1 LRHERV
7 VVLTPMMGGADGISE
22 MTRQW
27 VRVLESRVG
36 RDVGRVEVWSLD
48 DERRPAVAAAS
59 TRFQSAHGSR
69 IRFGTFA
76 LRAAASPAADTLVVV
91 MHLQLLPVAL
101 PLLWRG
107 ARMVTILMGI
117 EAWVRL
123 RSLQGY
129 AMRRAWK
136 VAAISTHTVGRFRA
150 ANPALGDMPIAV
162 CRPGAP
168 AMPAAAPEPVHG
180 PYALIVGRM
189 NSRERYKGHD
199 TLIDVWP
206 AVRRSVPGALL
217 VIAGEGDDLERL
229 RAKAGEGIEFA
240 GRVEEPRLAA
250 LYRDATFF
258 VMPSTEEGFGLV
270 YLEAMRASTPCIAAR
285 GAAEEIINDGRDGL
299 IIDAHDRDALVAA
312 MIRLFVDPGTRT
324 RLAKA
329 AVERADGE
337 FGQEALGR
345 RVRGVLELGVG
356 DS

>member
-1 LRHERV
+1 
-7 VVLTPMMGGADGISE
+7 
-22 MTRQW
+22 
-27 VRVLESRVG
+27 
-36 RDVGRVEVWSLD
+36 
-48 DERRPAVAAAS
+48 
-59 TRFQSAHGSR
+59 
-69 IRFGTFA
+69 
-76 LRAAASPAADTLVVV
+76 
-91 MHLQLLPVAL
+91 
-101 PLLWRG
+101 
-107 ARMVTILMGI
+107 
-117 EAWVRL
+117 
-123 RSLQGY
+123 
-129 AMRRAWK
+129 
-136 VAAISTHTVGRFRA
+136 
-150 ANPALGDMPIAV
+150 V

-168 AMPAAAPEPVHG
+168 ALPAAAPEAVHG

-206 AVRRSVPGALL
+206 AVRRAVPDARL
-217 VIAGEGDDLERL
+217 VIAGEGDDLGRL
-229 RAKAGEGIEFA
+229 RAKAGDGIEFA

-312 MIRLFVDPGTRT
+312 MIRLFVDPGTRA